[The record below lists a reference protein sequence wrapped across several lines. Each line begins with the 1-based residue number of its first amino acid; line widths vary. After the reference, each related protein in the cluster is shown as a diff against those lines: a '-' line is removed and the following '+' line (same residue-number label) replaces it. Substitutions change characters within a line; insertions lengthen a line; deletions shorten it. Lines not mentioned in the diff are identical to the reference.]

1 MQNSRHIHVERQS
14 SAIARLWQH
23 KFAHAKLALD
33 RAAHGAAHAP
43 ERWNYLSMG
52 LTLPARMRLFAVCAV
67 PGAML
72 LGGCATVDQKFGD
85 QEWYQK
91 SKSASS
97 KAVEVTSTAASKTY
111 ARMQKYLAEK
121 DVLKTFQ
128 DAGEHSETAVL
139 GILHKSG
146 IARTAPA
153 TTGARPPPKKHT
165 APQPL
170 TTVPEQ
176 YAGALRWPLDA
187 YIVSSEYGER
197 GGKMHQGMDMA
208 ADVGEPVYAIAAG
221 EVIYAGDGL
230 RGYGNVIILRHDRK
244 TSSLYAHNSEL
255 KVAQGDRVAQG
266 TLIALLGST
275 GHSTGPHVHFEIRDG
290 DAAVN
295 PRAVLPKAK
304 VAGTVE
310 RQPPPDERPRP
321 WIAAVRRSD
330 P

>member
-1 MQNSRHIHVERQS
+1 M
-14 SAIARLWQH
+14 
-23 KFAHAKLALD
+23 
-33 RAAHGAAHAP
+33 P
-43 ERWNYLSMG
+43 
-52 LTLPARMRLFAVCAV
+52 RMRLLAVAAIAIANMFA
-67 PGAML
+67 
-72 LGGCATVDQKFGD
+72 GCATVDQKLGD

-91 SKSASS
+91 SKAAST
-97 KAVEVTSTAASKTY
+97 KAVAVTSTTASKAY

-139 GILHKSG
+139 GVLHKSG
-146 IARTAPA
+146 IAASASTPHAAAQKQPGKHVAP
-153 TTGARPPPKKHT
+153 P
-165 APQPL
+165 PL

-187 YIVSSEYGER
+187 YIVSSEYGDR
-197 GGKMHQGMDMA
+197 WGKMHKGMDMA
-208 ADVGEPVYAIAAG
+208 ADAGEPVYAIAAG

-244 TSSLYAHNSEL
+244 ISSLYAHNSEL
-255 KVAQGDRVAQG
+255 KVKQGDQVAQG

-295 PRAVLPKAK
+295 PRTVLPNSKWAS
-304 VAGTVE
+304 G
-310 RQPPPDERPRP
+310 RGLPP
-321 WIAAVRRSD
+321 AM
-330 P
+330 